1 MERASRSKNGIE
13 ASATAKTPPKVR
25 VPESHT
31 CSVGICAALSI
42 DVPFK
47 VPSDNSD
54 TQTEEELQNG
64 GMEIISEREERTTAE
79 KTKRRRNNTEKPG
92 RRRDGEN

>member
-1 MERASRSKNGIE
+1 MKMKMTNLQNNVFIWMYRNVLHSTPFSEKKDEEKLHQFSHVSQNAS
-13 ASATAKTPPKVR
+13 
-25 VPESHT
+25 
-31 CSVGICAALSI
+31 
-42 DVPFK
+42 
-47 VPSDNSD
+47 SD